1 MNCATV
7 ERYADAVLDGEVDAS
22 ARMELEKH
30 LTACGCCRER
40 LEFAGWLKQ
49 RLRSQ
54 GQVKAPAELRERVS
68 CALQQESEPLGRIDA
83 SWGSTL
89 VFAAAAVLIFGLGG
103 VVEYRGP
110 AVQAGM
116 ATVLE
121 DVVRAHVR
129 AYPAE
134 VARRDQVPTYF
145 SKKVG
150 FAVKPVEFADPG
162 VRFVGARRTEVGGR
176 KAVTLRYEARG
187 RRMTVVAFR
196 PPERTGDFGEQIETD
211 GRVLRYVRVK
221 GHTVPLVEHDGV
233 LYAVVG
239 DMDPEDELR
248 MAARASL
255 Q

>member
-7 ERYADAVLDGEVDAS
+7 ERYADAILDGEVDAS
-22 ARMELEKH
+22 ARMEIERH
-30 LTACGCCRER
+30 LTACRCCRER

-54 GQVKAPAELRERVS
+54 GQAKAPAELRERVA
-68 CALQQESEPLGRIDA
+68 CALRQESEPLGRIDA

-89 VFAAAAVLIFGLGG
+89 VFAAAAMLIFGLGG

-110 AVQAGM
+110 AMQAGM

-121 DVVRAHVR
+121 DVVRAHKR

-134 VARRDQVPTYF
+134 VAQRDQVPAYF
-145 SKKVG
+145 SSKVG
-150 FAVKPVEFADPG
+150 FSVKPVEFADPG
-162 VRFVGARRTEVGGR
+162 VRFVGARHTEVGGR
-176 KAVTLRYEARG
+176 NAVTLRYEARG

-196 PPERTGDFGEQIETD
+196 PPERVDDLGEQIETN
-211 GRVLRYVRVK
+211 GRVVRYVRVK
-221 GHTVPLVEHDGV
+221 GHTVPLVEHEGV

-239 DMDPEDELR
+239 DMDPEDELK

-255 Q
+255 R